1 MSAGRV
7 RFVGCGPGAADL
19 LTLRAARALESADVV
34 IWNAS
39 LLERDVL
46 RSHMRAD
53 AELVSWP
60 PATQQDIEA
69 VYDRAVADGLIVVRL
84 KGGVPML
91 FGAIEPDLAAAHDRG
106 LACEVVPGVSAVGTA
121 AAVLQR
127 EIATTGS
134 PLVLAAA
141 GALAAAAGSERAI
154 AVHGAS
160 RDPEAL
166 QRDLL
171 ALGLAP
177 QTPCDVAVD
186 VSRRGETLV
195 ACTLEELAETVRD
208 TGLGGLTLV
217 LVRPSATAPR
227 TPSGS

>member
-1 MSAGRV
+1 M
-7 RFVGCGPGAADL
+7 
-19 LTLRAARALESADVV
+19 
-34 IWNAS
+34 
-39 LLERDVL
+39 
-46 RSHMRAD
+46 
-53 AELVSWP
+53 
-60 PATQQDIEA
+60 
-69 VYDRAVADGLIVVRL
+69 
-84 KGGVPML
+84 
-91 FGAIEPDLAAAHDRG
+91 
-106 LACEVVPGVSAVGTA
+106 
-121 AAVLQR
+121 LQR

-141 GALAAAAGSERAI
+141 GALAAGAGPEHAI

-177 QTPCDVAVD
+177 QTPCDVAVE

-195 ACTLEELAETVRD
+195 ACTLDELAETVRD

-217 LVRPSATAPR
+217 LVRPSAAAPR
-227 TPSGS
+227 TASAR